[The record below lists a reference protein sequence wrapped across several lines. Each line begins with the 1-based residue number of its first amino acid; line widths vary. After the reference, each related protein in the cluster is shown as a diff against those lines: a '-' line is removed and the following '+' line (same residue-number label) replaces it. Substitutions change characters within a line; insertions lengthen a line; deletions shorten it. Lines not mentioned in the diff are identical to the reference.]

1 VKLDFIGTGA
11 AMTKQHLHTAFF
23 VETGSSKMLVD
34 TLGGYDIVRQ
44 LRSHGMGIGDL
55 RTLFVSHRH
64 TDHALGFVWL
74 ARLIWQAATLDA
86 GLPQDYRLRAL
97 CSPALGNI
105 LARGTKSFIPD
116 YYAVAQEYIDFI
128 ELVDGG
134 AITFDAGITLT
145 PIDLQS
151 TKAEQFGFI
160 LRAEERMLAFTGD
173 ERVVPERFEK
183 ARGCDLLVSQAACLH
198 ADEVRVRAHERH
210 QGTVRETA
218 ETATALG
225 AKALLLTHIGDEGT
239 GRRERFIAEASQHF
253 SGRIEVPEDGETVE
267 V

>member
-1 VKLDFIGTGA
+1 VKLDFLGTGT
-11 AMTKQHLHTAFF
+11 AMVRQHRHTAFF
-23 VETGSSKMLVD
+23 IETGSSKMLVD
-34 TLGGYDIVRQ
+34 TLGGYDIVQQ
-44 LRSHGMGIGDL
+44 LRSRGMGIGDL

-64 TDHALGFVWL
+64 IDHALGFVWL

-86 GLPQDYRLRAL
+86 GLPQDYRLRVL

-116 YYAVAQEYIDFI
+116 YYAVAQEYIDFVD
-128 ELVDGG
+128 LVDGG
-134 AITFDAGITLT
+134 PITFDADLTLT

-160 LRAEERMLAFTGD
+160 LRAEGRMLAFTGD

-183 ARGCDLLVSQAACLH
+183 ARGCDLLVSQAAGLD
-198 ADEVRVRAHERH
+198 ADEATFKAHAKH
-210 QGTVRETA
+210 QATVRETA
-218 ETATALG
+218 ETAAALE
-225 AKALLLTHIGDEGT
+225 AKALTITHTADEGT